1 MMASQFYRKM
11 LSGMLPKIALEEISA
26 QPIHGY
32 ALINLVRRKYHVY
45 FGPST
50 MFPLLN
56 NLARDGLI
64 HSTWEMPNGGKSAR
78 PRKVYS
84 MTNKGKVALENFRFE
99 MMEVERAFV
108 RTV

>member
-1 MMASQFYRKM
+1 MASQFYRRA
-11 LSGMLPKIALEEISA
+11 LSGLLPKIALEEISNA
-26 QPIHGY
+26 PIHGY

-50 MFPLLN
+50 VFPMLN
-56 NLARDGLI
+56 NLAKDGLI
-64 HSTWEMPNGGKSAR
+64 QSTWDLSNCR
-78 PRKVYS
+78 PRKVY
-84 MTNKGKVALENFRFE
+84 TLTGKGKVALENFRFE

>member
-1 MMASQFYRKM
+1 MASQFYRRA
-11 LSGMLPKIALEEISA
+11 LSGLLPKIALEEISQ

-32 ALINLVRRKYHVY
+32 ALITLVRKKYHVY

-50 MFPLLN
+50 VFPLLN
-56 NLARDGLI
+56 QLERDGLI
-64 HSTWEMPNGGKSAR
+64 ESSWELKHKR
-78 PRKVYS
+78 PRKVYHL
-84 MTNKGKVALENFRFE
+84 TDKGKTCLENFRFE

>member
-1 MMASQFYRKM
+1 MASQFYRRM
-11 LSGMLPKIALEEISA
+11 LSGMLPKIALEEISS

-32 ALINLVRRKYHVY
+32 ALIVLVRRKYHVY

-50 MFPLLN
+50 VFPMLN

-64 HSTWEMPNGGKSAR
+64 QSTWDLSNGR
-78 PRKVYS
+78 PRKIYTL
-84 MTNKGKVALENFRFE
+84 TNKGKVALENFRLE
-99 MMEVERAFV
+99 MDEIGRAFV

>member
-1 MMASQFYRKM
+1 MASQFYRKA
-11 LSGMLPKIALEEISA
+11 LSGLLPKIALEEISA

-32 ALINLVRRKYHVY
+32 ALIVLVRRKYHVY

-50 MFPLLN
+50 VFPLLN
-56 NLARDGLI
+56 QLAKDGLI
-64 HSTWEMPNGGKSAR
+64 ESAWELKNVR
-78 PRKVYS
+78 PRKVYHL
-84 MTNKGKVALENFRFE
+84 TAKGKVALENFRFE